1 MPGFAE
7 DPQLLT
13 KEKLKRELVAHKV
26 ALPAGEHKKEVY
38 VRLYHRHVAPTSG
51 ADFSSDEEDDSGA
64 APSLHGADGVS
75 SSDGV
80 GTTSDMT
87 SKVEVGGLDVDVSS
101 LSNAELARKIREFGV
116 SPGPIVA
123 TTRKLYEKKLLRLL
137 EHGDAAPSTA
147 AAGSSG
153 VNGSLQT
160 DNYSD
165 TEEDEE
171 EETAEVY
178 EQTGEVTEKAIQTS
192 FRSPFTAHS
201 TKAHAS
207 PGPSQ
212 DSPAGRLGPVSLHR
226 QAIVHQRALAVSGA
240 DADITQE
247 STPCMM
253 RQWSLQS
260 TGPDDNVDFSPDVEM
275 FTNSASR
282 RETQRE
288 KVAIAMP
295 MLSEGLEQQL
305 TAAAACAVPGS
316 LFPHGGT
323 ISQRPSIKQDDRR
336 FSSEWEPWFSAKE
349 DFVSVRA
356 RKKPDSLN
364 VSHLV
369 DQFRSKNIS
378 PIECSLSKS
387 DSGEGLCE
395 LDTAMMQGRSSE
407 NIAATQERR
416 QKRAAPCTLKGQG
429 RQSKNIADL
438 KLGGGNDADLFI
450 SPSGISATRRRP
462 IRGCAR
468 DGWGGFSPDLAS
480 RSSCDLGASPISRPP
495 GQGSV
500 AGPIHKAA
508 ASGPAAAAAA
518 SVPVWARLVAFVVAC
533 AFIALVYYAFEE
545 NVHFSG
551 SFDGAADAATA
562 AAAVGGNDGGG
573 VAMAE

>member
-1 MPGFAE
+1 MTPKGA
-7 DPQLLT
+7 QL
-13 KEKLKRELVAHKV
+13 KDNAPSEGDCVRVCGGGASSFGQKV
-26 ALPAGEHKKEVY
+26 QQQ
-38 VRLYHRHVAPTSG
+38 RRHVASCFAGKATVQQAACVG
-51 ADFSSDEEDDSGA
+51 CDSSTTTA
-64 APSLHGADGVS
+64 AAAAARPKQDTERERGRSVTHPLYS
-75 SSDGV
+75 SSISLV

-260 TGPDDNVDFSPDVEM
+260 TGPDDNVDFSP
-275 FTNSASR
+275 
-282 RETQRE
+282 
-288 KVAIAMP
+288 
-295 MLSEGLEQQL
+295 
-305 TAAAACAVPGS
+305 
-316 LFPHGGT
+316 
-323 ISQRPSIKQDDRR
+323 
-336 FSSEWEPWFSAKE
+336 KE

>member
-38 VRLYHRHVAPTSG
+38 VRLYHRHVAPTGG
-51 ADFSSDEEDDSGA
+51 ADFSSDEEDDSA
-64 APSLHGADGVS
+64 TPSLHGAGGGVM

-147 AAGSSG
+147 AAGNSG
-153 VNGSLQT
+153 VNGSLQA
-160 DNYSD
+160 DRYSD
-165 TEEDEE
+165 TEEDEDE
-171 EETAEVY
+171 EEDEMAEVY
-178 EQTGEVTEKAIQTS
+178 EQTGEETEKAIQTS
-192 FRSPFTAHS
+192 FLSPFTTHS
-201 TKAHAS
+201 TKENTS

-212 DSPAGRLGPVSLHR
+212 DSPTGRPGLVSLHR
-226 QAIVHQRALAVSGA
+226 RAIAHQMALAVSGA
-240 DADITQE
+240 NTDITTA
-247 STPCMM
+247 STPCTM
-253 RQWSLQS
+253 RRCSLQP
-260 TGPDDNVDFSPDVEM
+260 TGLDDNFD
-275 FTNSASR
+275 
-282 RETQRE
+282 
-288 KVAIAMP
+288 I
-295 MLSEGLEQQL
+295 
-305 TAAAACAVPGS
+305 S
-316 LFPHGGT
+316 L
-323 ISQRPSIKQDDRR
+323 
-336 FSSEWEPWFSAKE
+336 KE
-349 DFVSVRA
+349 DFVSVR
-356 RKKPDSLN
+356 RQKKLDSLN

-369 DQFRSKNIS
+369 GQFDSKNIS
-378 PIECSLSKS
+378 PIERSLSKS

-407 NIAATQERR
+407 DIAAMQERR
-416 QKRAAPCTLKGQG
+416 QKRATPCTLKGQAH
-429 RQSKNIADL
+429 QSKNFADL

-462 IRGCAR
+462 IRGCAQ
-468 DGWGGFSPDLAS
+468 DGWGGFSPDPAS
-480 RSSCDLGASPISRPP
+480 RSSLGLGASPVSRPR
-495 GQGSV
+495 GQGPI
-500 AGPIHKAA
+500 AGPVHEAA
-508 ASGPAAAAAA
+508 ASAGPLAA

-545 NVHFSG
+545 NVQLSG
-551 SFDGAADAATA
+551 PFEGAADAATVA
-562 AAAVGGNDGGG
+562 AADGGNDGGG
-573 VAMAE
+573 VTMAE

>member
-38 VRLYHRHVAPTSG
+38 VRLYHRLVAPTSG
-51 ADFSSDEEDDSGA
+51 ADFSSDEEDDGGA
-64 APSLHGADGVS
+64 APSLHGADGGVS

-192 FRSPFTAHS
+192 FQSPFTAHS

-212 DSPAGRLGPVSLHR
+212 DSPAGRPGPVSLHR
-226 QAIVHQRALAVSGA
+226 QAIAHQRALAVSGA
-240 DADITQE
+240 DADITKE
-247 STPCMM
+247 STPCTM
-253 RQWSLQS
+253 RQWSFQS

-288 KVAIAMP
+288 KVAIATP
-295 MLSEGLEQQL
+295 M
-305 TAAAACAVPGS
+305 
-316 LFPHGGT
+316 
-323 ISQRPSIKQDDRR
+323 
-336 FSSEWEPWFSAKE
+336 
-349 DFVSVRA
+349 
-356 RKKPDSLN
+356 
-364 VSHLV
+364 
-369 DQFRSKNIS
+369 
-378 PIECSLSKS
+378 
-387 DSGEGLCE
+387 
-395 LDTAMMQGRSSE
+395 GRSSE
-407 NIAATQERR
+407 DIAATQERR
-416 QKRAAPCTLKGQG
+416 QKRATPCTLKGQG

-480 RSSCDLGASPISRPP
+480 RSSNDLGASPISRPP

-500 AGPIHKAA
+500 HKAA
-508 ASGPAAAAAA
+508 ASGPAAAAA

>member
-38 VRLYHRHVAPTSG
+38 VRLYHRLVAPTSG
-51 ADFSSDEEDDSGA
+51 ADFSSDEEDDGGA
-64 APSLHGADGVS
+64 APSLHGADGGVS

-192 FRSPFTAHS
+192 FQSPFTAHS

-212 DSPAGRLGPVSLHR
+212 DSPAGRPGPVSLHR
-226 QAIVHQRALAVSGA
+226 QAIAHQRALAVSGA
-240 DADITQE
+240 DADITK
-247 STPCMM
+247 
-253 RQWSLQS
+253 
-260 TGPDDNVDFSPDVEM
+260 DVEM

-288 KVAIAMP
+288 KVAIATP

-305 TAAAACAVPGS
+305 TAAAAACAVPGN

-323 ISQRPSIKQDDRR
+323 VSQRPSIKQDDRR
-336 FSSEWEPWFSAKE
+336 LSSEWESWFSAKE
-349 DFVSVRA
+349 DFVSVRS

-369 DQFRSKNIS
+369 EQFRSKNIS
-378 PIECSLSKS
+378 PIERSLSKS

-407 NIAATQERR
+407 DIAATQERR
-416 QKRAAPCTLKGQG
+416 QKRATPCTLKGQG

-480 RSSCDLGASPISRPP
+480 RSSNDLGASPISRPP

-500 AGPIHKAA
+500 HKAA
-508 ASGPAAAAAA
+508 ASGPAAAAA

>member
-38 VRLYHRHVAPTSG
+38 VRLYHRLVAPTSG
-51 ADFSSDEEDDSGA
+51 ADFSSDEEDDGGA
-64 APSLHGADGVS
+64 APSLHGADGGVS

-192 FRSPFTAHS
+192 FQSPFTAHS
-201 TKAHAS
+201 TK
-207 PGPSQ
+207 
-212 DSPAGRLGPVSLHR
+212 
-226 QAIVHQRALAVSGA
+226 
-240 DADITQE
+240 
-247 STPCMM
+247 
-253 RQWSLQS
+253 
-260 TGPDDNVDFSPDVEM
+260 DVEM

-288 KVAIAMP
+288 KVAIATP

-305 TAAAACAVPGS
+305 TAAAAACAVPGN

-323 ISQRPSIKQDDRR
+323 VSQRPSIKQDDRR
-336 FSSEWEPWFSAKE
+336 LSSEWESWFSAKE
-349 DFVSVRA
+349 DFVSVRS

-369 DQFRSKNIS
+369 EQFRSKNIS
-378 PIECSLSKS
+378 PIERSLSKS

-407 NIAATQERR
+407 DIAATQERR
-416 QKRAAPCTLKGQG
+416 QKRATPCTLKGQG

-480 RSSCDLGASPISRPP
+480 RSSNDLGASPISRPP

-500 AGPIHKAA
+500 HKAA
-508 ASGPAAAAAA
+508 ASGPAAAAA

>member
-80 GTTSDMT
+80 
-87 SKVEVGGLDVDVSS
+87 SKFPGGYVDVSS

-260 TGPDDNVDFSPDVEM
+260 TGPDDNVDFSP
-275 FTNSASR
+275 
-282 RETQRE
+282 
-288 KVAIAMP
+288 
-295 MLSEGLEQQL
+295 LSEGLEQQL

>member
-1 MPGFAE
+1 MTPKGA
-7 DPQLLT
+7 QL
-13 KEKLKRELVAHKV
+13 KDNAPSEGDCVRVCGGGASSFGQKV
-26 ALPAGEHKKEVY
+26 QQQ
-38 VRLYHRHVAPTSG
+38 RRHVASCFAGKATVQQAACVG
-51 ADFSSDEEDDSGA
+51 CDSSTTTA
-64 APSLHGADGVS
+64 AAAAARPKQDTERERGRSVTHPLYS
-75 SSDGV
+75 SSISLV

-201 TKAHAS
+201 TK
-207 PGPSQ
+207 
-212 DSPAGRLGPVSLHR
+212 
-226 QAIVHQRALAVSGA
+226 
-240 DADITQE
+240 
-247 STPCMM
+247 
-253 RQWSLQS
+253 
-260 TGPDDNVDFSPDVEM
+260 DVEM